1 MASMPLSQ
9 VLPIPKQ
16 LPTLWKKHPRSFHH
30 ILRTSPLQNPRS
42 RRGFAVFA
50 EGNGLKRDDAVG
62 RETGEGGADLKR
74 DRRPAFNLRWRD
86 LLYPDPENMVAIGL
100 TGLVT
105 WASVQ
110 VLGQLFFISIAIL
123 LAALKYS
130 FIAALLLFIL
140 ITLL

>member
-1 MASMPLSQ
+1 MASVLLSPI
-9 VLPIPKQ
+9 LPIPKL
-16 LPTLWKKHPRSFHH
+16 LPTLRKKDRRSLPSLLYTTP
-30 ILRTSPLQNPRS
+30 IRNPRS

-50 EGNGLKRDDAVG
+50 EGNGLKRDDAEG
-62 RETGEGGADLKR
+62 RESSDVGGDPKR
-74 DRRPAFNLRWRD
+74 DGRPAFNLRWRN

-100 TGLVT
+100 TGLLT

-110 VLGQLFFISIAIL
+110 VLWQLFFISIAIF